1 MSFEVKADPVP
12 LRVDDSG
19 TVRVGDTRVTL
30 DILIGAFKLGATAEQ
45 IAEQYPTV
53 HLCDVHSVLGYYLR
67 RQDEVDEYL
76 RVRAAD
82 AERLRSEIER
92 RFPPDGVRERLLKRR
107 ANKV

>member
-1 MSFEVKADPVP
+1 
-12 LRVDDSG
+12 
-19 TVRVGDTRVTL
+19 
-30 DILIGAFKLGATAEQ
+30 
-45 IAEQYPTV
+45 
-53 HLCDVHSVLGYYLR
+53 VLGYYLR

-92 RFPPDGVRERLLKRR
+92 RFPPDGIRERLLKRR